1 MTDELLKQIGQR
13 IQWLRE
19 ATGHTQAQWARALKV
34 TPQKLNKWEAGT
46 RTPNLDDLVIIV
58 KSTRASFDYLFLG
71 RLTYEMNPELLEHF
85 REGMVRPQ
93 RGRIAAALRRG
104 QERGEVRADLD
115 CELAAE
121 ALMGSFMFH
130 FLTSGRPAKGW
141 SERVVDT
148 LWPGFAS

>member
-1 MTDELLKQIGQR
+1 MRAAWSAGQR
-13 IQWLRE
+13 RE
-19 ATGHTQAQWARALKV
+19 
-34 TPQKLNKWEAGT
+34 E
-46 RTPNLDDLVIIV
+46 
-58 KSTRASFDYLFLG
+58 
-71 RLTYEMNPELLEHF
+71 
-85 REGMVRPQ
+85 RP
-93 RGRIAAALRRG
+93 AADALRRG

-141 SERVVDT
+141 SEQVLDT

>member
-1 MTDELLKQIGQR
+1 MPRTARYARTVPRRSVTDELLKQIGQR

-71 RLTYEMNPELLEHF
+71 RLTYEMNPELLEHLF
-85 REGMVRPQ
+85 EAHGDQLELGVLPPRLPPSSPPAAPRSRRRKKPAGDGNP
-93 RGRIAAALRRG
+93 GRHG
-104 QERGEVRADLD
+104 VG
-115 CELAAE
+115 
-121 ALMGSFMFH
+121 
-130 FLTSGRPAKGW
+130 T
-141 SERVVDT
+141 
-148 LWPGFAS
+148 

>member
-1 MTDELLKQIGQR
+1 GHARDDVIAHLELAR
-13 IQWLRE
+13 RRFALR
-19 ATGHTQAQWARALKV
+19 L
-34 TPQKLNKWEAGT
+34 AGAM
-46 RTPNLDDLVIIV
+46 IV
-58 KSTRASFDYLFLG
+58 EER
-71 RLTYEMNPELLEHF
+71 NHPELLEHF